1 MPDKDEGAGAR
12 HQHSIPQADLRH
24 GAGIRQL
31 LLTLGDELVEPLV
44 VPRDAEVLDVV
55 ILDPD
60 DEPGVQPGDLVLLIG
75 VRGRAAVPLVRSAAR
90 RGAVAVAVKIDERDV
105 AAEALRDAAREE
117 GTALLGVRPGA
128 RWEQLEA
135 LLRAVVSSARV
146 AASAGEGQ
154 VLGDLFGLAQTIAE
168 LTGGI
173 VSIEDPAYRVLAY
186 SRSDDAVDE
195 LRRLSILGREGP
207 ESYLSMLRGWG
218 VYQRLRSGE
227 DVVHLDER
235 ADLGIRRRLAVGI
248 HAGSQYL
255 GTIWVQHAGRDFSP
269 GAEQAL
275 VGAARV
281 AALHLIRQR
290 SESSAMMLDPA
301 SGSSAEVRLRANLLR
316 GLLDGRVDPVTV
328 GEQVGTDLRR
338 PSTVVIFAARGA
350 ERELRLTELTSL
362 ISVHAAAYRRAA
374 LVAPSGGRVYV
385 LLPELPESGAR
396 ETVLALTR
404 EIVTA
409 ARRRGQV
416 QAAIGAVAAGPQ
428 QIAESRRVAERVLAA
443 AVRHPDVEVATLEEL
458 RSEVLYSELI
468 DVVAGHPGIRDPRLH
483 GLIAHDAEH
492 GSRFAESLRAYLDAF
507 GDVAGAAAE
516 MHIHPNTLRY
526 RVRRAVELTGI
537 DLDDPRQRLVTT
549 LQLHLSEDPLAG
561 SSIGTDKP
569 D

>member
-1 MPDKDEGAGAR
+1 MSDEVGAPRGAGV
-12 HQHSIPQADLRH
+12 
-24 GAGIRQL
+24 RQL

-60 DEPGVQPGDLVLLIG
+60 DEPGVQPGDLALLIG
-75 VRGRAAVPLVRSAAR
+75 ARGRAAVPLVRLAAR
-90 RGAVAVAVKIDERDV
+90 HGAVAVAVKVDERDT
-105 AAEALRDAAREE
+105 AAEALQDVAREA
-117 GTALLGVRPGA
+117 GVALLGVRPGV

-255 GTIWVQHAGRDFSP
+255 GTIWVQHAGREFSP

-290 SESSAMMLDPA
+290 NE
-301 SGSSAEVRLRANLLR
+301 SSAEVRLRANLLR
-316 GLLDGRVDPVTV
+316 GLLDGRVDPATV
-328 GEQVGTDLRR
+328 GEQVGANLRR

-374 LVAPSGGRVYV
+374 LVASSSGRVYV

-396 ETVLALTR
+396 ETVLALTG

-416 QAAIGAVAAGPQ
+416 QAAIGAVSLGPQ

-443 AVRHPDVEVATLEEL
+443 AVRHPEVEVATLEDM

-468 DVVAGHPGIRDPRLH
+468 DVMAEHPGIRDPRLNA
-483 GLIAHDAEH
+483 LAAHDGEH
-492 GSRFAESLRAYLDAF
+492 GSRFTESLRAYLDAF
-507 GDVAGAAAE
+507 GDVAGAAAA

-537 DLDDPRQRLVTT
+537 DLADPRQRLVTT
-549 LQLHLSEDPLAG
+549 VQLQLSEDPPAG
-561 SSIGTDKP
+561 SRP

>member
-1 MPDKDEGAGAR
+1 MSDEVGAPRGAGV
-12 HQHSIPQADLRH
+12 
-24 GAGIRQL
+24 RQL

-75 VRGRAAVPLVRSAAR
+75 ARGRAALPLVRSAAR
-90 RGAVAVAVKIDERDV
+90 HGAVAVAVKVDERDT
-105 AAEALRDAAREE
+105 AAEALQDAAREA
-117 GTALLGVRPGA
+117 GVALFGVRPGV

-186 SRSDDAVDE
+186 SRSDDADDAVDE

-255 GTIWVQHAGRDFSP
+255 GTIWVQHAGREFSP

-290 SESSAMMLDPA
+290 NE
-301 SGSSAEVRLRANLLR
+301 SSAEVRLRANLLR
-316 GLLDGRVDPVTV
+316 GLLDGRVDPATV
-328 GEQVGTDLRR
+328 GEQVGADLRR

-374 LVAPSGGRVYV
+374 LVASSSGRVYV

-396 ETVLALTR
+396 DTVLALTG

-416 QAAIGAVAAGPQ
+416 QAAIGAVSFGPQ

-443 AVRHPDVEVATLEEL
+443 AVRHPEVEVATLEDL

-468 DVVAGHPGIRDPRLH
+468 DVMAEHPGIRDPRLTV
-483 GLIAHDAEH
+483 LAAHDAEH
-492 GSRFAESLRAYLDAF
+492 GSRFTESLRAYLDAF

-537 DLDDPRQRLVTT
+537 DLADPRQRLVTT
-549 LQLHLSEDPLAG
+549 LQLQLG
-561 SSIGTDKP
+561 DKP

>member
-1 MPDKDEGAGAR
+1 M
-12 HQHSIPQADLRH
+12 PQADLRH

-31 LLTLGDELVEPLV
+31 LLTLGDELIEPLI

-60 DEPGVQPGDLVLLIG
+60 DEPGVRSGDLVLLIG
-75 VRGRAAVPLVRSAAR
+75 ARGRAAVPLVRSAAR
-90 RGAVAVAVKIDERDV
+90 RGAVAVAVKIDEPDD
-105 AAEALRDAAREE
+105 AAAGVLRDAAQEA
-117 GTALLGVRPGA
+117 GIALLGVRPGA

-135 LLRAVVSSARV
+135 LLRGVVSSARV
-146 AASAGEGQ
+146 AASTGDGQ
-154 VLGDLFGLAQTIAE
+154 VLGDLFGLAQTIAQ

-186 SRSDDAVDE
+186 SRSDDEVDE
-195 LRRLSILGREGP
+195 LRRLSILGRQGP

-235 ADLGIRRRLAVGI
+235 VDLGIRRRLAVGI
-248 HAGSQYL
+248 HAGAQYL
-255 GTIWVQHAGRDFSP
+255 GTIWVQQSGREFSAGAD
-269 GAEQAL
+269 QAL

-290 SESSAMMLDPA
+290 SESSA
-301 SGSSAEVRLRANLLR
+301 EVRLRANLLR
-316 GLLDGRVDPVTV
+316 GLLDGRVDPATV
-328 GEQVGTDLRR
+328 GEQVGADLRR
-338 PSTVVIFAARGA
+338 PSAVVIFAARGA

-374 LVAPSGGRVYV
+374 LVAPSAGRIYA
-385 LLPELPESGAR
+385 LLPELPSSGAR
-396 ETVLALTR
+396 ETVLTLTK
-404 EIVTA
+404 EIVSA
-409 ARRRGQV
+409 ARRRGPV
-416 QAAIGAVAAGPQ
+416 QAAIGAVAEDQ
-428 QIAESRRVAERVLAA
+428 HHIAESRRVAERVLTAA
-443 AVRHPDVEVATLEEL
+443 AQHPEIEVATLEEL
-458 RSEVLYSELI
+458 RSEVLFGELVE
-468 DVVAGHPGIRDPRLH
+468 VVAERPGIRDPRLRT
-483 GLIAHDAEH
+483 LINHDAEH

-537 DLDDPRQRLVTT
+537 DLADPRQRLVTA
-549 LQLHLSEDPLAG
+549 LQLHVEQR
-561 SSIGTDKP
+561 
-569 D
+569 